1 MRELLRRHED
11 LASARPDDPAVVHAR
26 DPGTGTVQTWAGLCV
41 RAGEIREALTD
52 QGVAPRQVSSL
63 VLRDHPDLV
72 PTLLALW
79 QLDCPPVLLD
89 PKWGERMT
97 SSVLAHST
105 PAFGVTLD
113 AEGTG
118 APPSAAPLAPGP
130 PGTSCEAPSD
140 AVFIGYTSG
149 STGDPKAIV
158 FTHERLYEGTLGN
171 ASASKRLR
179 GRPVRRI
186 ARSMRMSG
194 SGVINLHHT
203 WGAVLGAT
211 VVVLPELTVSNA
223 RDYWTRIEA
232 HGIDQTFLVP
242 QLVELVNRFA
252 ADRDTRT
259 EPPLCLTGS
268 APLSPRTQAR
278 FQRRFGTPLYNAYG
292 LSETSSAAFFGH
304 LGPDGLATNSVGVP
318 ERVTARLR
326 DTSGAIV
333 EGPGVGEIELS
344 GAQVFTGYY
353 RNAAATARSL
363 VDGWLRTGDIGRR
376 DEEGNYHLVGRS
388 KDAVMKGS
396 YAIYLNEVE
405 EAASAHPQILEA
417 AAVALRLADS
427 TEDIGCLVRLVDGG
441 DATAED
447 VLTHLRDALGTQRAP
462 CRVVLTGEPLP
473 RGGQDKLERP
483 AVVARWDALP
493 GVPRSLAGRWQD
505 HGAGP
510 R

>member
-1 MRELLRRHED
+1 MRELLGRHED
-11 LASARPDDPAVVHAR
+11 LASARPDEPAVVHAR
-26 DPGTGTVQTWAGLCV
+26 EPHAGTVQTWADLCV
-41 RAGEIREALTD
+41 RAGEIQEALTG
-52 QGVAPRQVSSL
+52 QGVKPHQVSSL
-63 VLRDHPDLV
+63 VLKDHPDLV

-79 QLDCPPVLLD
+79 RLDCPPVLLD
-89 PKWGERMT
+89 EKWGARMT

-113 AEGTG
+113 DAGTG
-118 APPSAAPLAPGP
+118 APPAVAPLAPGP
-130 PGTSCEAPSD
+130 SDAPSD

-179 GRPVRRI
+179 GGPVRRI

-211 VVVLPELTVSNA
+211 VVVLPELTVSTA
-223 RDYWTRIEA
+223 RDYWARIEA
-232 HGIDQTFLVP
+232 HSIDQTFLVP

-252 ADRDTRT
+252 ADRD
-259 EPPLCLTGS
+259 PDVDAPLCLTGS

-304 LGPDGLATNSVGVP
+304 LGPDGLATNSIGVP

-326 DTSGAIV
+326 DASGAIV
-333 EGPGVGEIELS
+333 DGVGVGEIELS

-353 RNAAATARSL
+353 RNDAATAQSL

-376 DEEGNYHLVGRS
+376 DEEGDYHLVGRS

-405 EAASAHPQILEA
+405 EAAAAHPQILEA
-417 AAVALRLADS
+417 AALALRLADS

-441 DATAED
+441 DVSADDILA
-447 VLTHLRDALGTQRAP
+447 HLRDALGAQRAP
-462 CRVVLTGEPLP
+462 CRVVLTDEPLP

-483 AVVARWDALP
+483 SVVARWDALP
-493 GVPRSLAGRWQD
+493 GVPRSLAGSWRD
-505 HGAGP
+505 DGAG
-510 R
+510 RR